1 MHLEN
6 LRLVNYKNYAGLEID
21 LNSSINVFVGK
32 NGSGKTNL
40 LDAVYFLALTK
51 SAFAATDLQCIRK
64 GETFSMLSGRFREGD
79 KVLEIST
86 GIQPGTKKVFRVNG
100 AEYDKLSDHI
110 GRIPLVLMAPDD
122 TDLVREGSESRRKFF
137 DGIISQ
143 VDKVYLE
150 TLIRYNQALKN
161 RNSMLRMFADKG
173 KTDFLALESYDRILA
188 DAGDYIYKRRVAFAA
203 EFQPVFQ
210 RNSRLLAGDGEMTKL
225 AYTSQLHES
234 EFADGLKQ
242 NRQKDLILQRT
253 SFGIHRDDY
262 EFHLETG
269 EMKRFGSQGQQK
281 SFVIALKLA
290 QYEVLRT
297 YKGYRPILLLD
308 DVFDKLDDDRIERL
322 LTRIHEDS
330 GQMFLTDAR
339 PDRTA
344 GLLRGIGDMPAAV
357 FKVDNGTITGQKQSE
372 Q

>member
-6 LRLVNYKNYAGLEID
+6 LRLVNYKNYEGLDIE
-21 LNSSINVFVGK
+21 LNPSINVFVGR

-51 SAFAATDLQCIRK
+51 SAFAATDLQCIRQ
-64 GETFSMLSGRFREGD
+64 GESFAMLSGRFREDD

-100 AEYDKLSDHI
+100 TEYEKLSDHI
-110 GRIPLVLMAPDD
+110 GRVPLVLMAPDD

-150 TLIRYNQALKN
+150 TLIRYSQALKN
-161 RNSMLRMFADKG
+161 RNSLLRMFAEKG

-188 DAGDYIYKRRVAFAA
+188 EAGDYIYKRRVAFIA
-203 EFQPVFQ
+203 EFQTTFQ
-210 RNSRLLAGDGEMTKL
+210 KNSQWLAGDGEATKL
-225 AYTSQLHES
+225 VYSSQLHMC
-234 EFADGLKQ
+234 EFSDGLKRD
-242 NRQKDLILQRT
+242 RQKDLILQRT
-253 SFGIHRDDY
+253 SFGVHRDDY
-262 EFHLETG
+262 EFLLDTG

-290 QYEVLRT
+290 QYEIFRA
-297 YKGYRPILLLD
+297 YKGFKPVLLLD
-308 DVFDKLDDDRIERL
+308 DVFDKLDDERIERL
-322 LTRIHEDS
+322 LARIREDS
-330 GQMFLTDAR
+330 GQLFLSDAR

-344 GLLRGIGDMPAAV
+344 GLLRSMDMPVTIFA
-357 FKVDNGTITGQKQSE
+357 VDNGKISKQKQLE
-372 Q
+372 P